1 MLQTFRPKDKERII
15 KILDEAEIN
24 MNHLFEKLFKAKD
37 LFHRELSKISFD
49 KKIKILIQLQKIAN
63 GVRPSL
69 KRNQRVW
76 KF

>member
-1 MLQTFRPKDKERII
+1 MENKNLSRE
-15 KILDEAEIN
+15 EI
-24 MNHLFEKLFKAKD
+24 EKLFKAKD